1 MIMKSIRVRLDVRR
15 RAPVAAEEFPHKES
29 SQVALAGSKGGAG
42 ERHPAE
48 QALWQ
53 LAIQVAQHA
62 GMLDAVLSA
71 SLDVVFVFDHA
82 GRQVYANAA
91 AAQALGLER
100 TDLPGKAGREF
111 GFPPGMLGGVRV
123 GRGVVVAD
131 GPALV

>member
-1 MIMKSIRVRLDVRR
+1 MKSIRVRLDVRR

-29 SQVALAGSKGGAG
+29 CQVALAGSKGGAR

-48 QALWQ
+48 QALRQ

-71 SLDVVFVFDHA
+71 SLDLVFVFDHA
-82 GRQVYANAA
+82 GRPVYANAA

-100 TDLPGKAGREF
+100 TDVPRKACREVRS
-111 GFPPGMLGGVRV
+111 PPPTLE
-123 GRGVVVAD
+123 
-131 GPALV
+131 LL